1 MSTEAK
7 NGFGGGDPWE
17 YIQPWDEERFGPEIH
32 DVTLRAKWEMAMAIA
47 GGLPYIWQELARPIS
62 EIVYGLLELRP
73 GDRVLLIGE
82 GIAPAGWVEDMRALV
97 GPEGVIDTVEI
108 IKDGR
113 NAVLGKVPGRNGQ
126 IGCWRWSYTDSV
138 GDEAYDCVAVLQATQ
153 HCDDWH
159 ETAAD
164 LLRVMKSGRRI
175 VLAESVLKGAAFS
188 SRINSD
194 VHLRQ
199 WFDKL
204 FAHVPAE
211 DIPYYSGEQ
220 IREAFG
226 DKVDQPSADGM
237 EGHRDVLGP
246 KEVSIAMGFGQQA
259 AAHIRSAS
267 PESIHSFTQGQGGPR
282 ECH

>member
-1 MSTEAK
+1 MSTQAK
-7 NGFGGGDPWE
+7 EDFGGGDPWK
-17 YIQPWDEERFGPEIH
+17 YIQPWDEERFGPEIN
-32 DVTLRAKWEMAMAIA
+32 DVNQRVKWEMAMAIA

-62 EIVYGLLELRP
+62 EIVYGLLELRA

-82 GIAPAGWVEDMRALV
+82 GIAPAGWVEDMQAIV
-97 GPEGVIDTVEI
+97 GPDGVIDTVEI

-126 IGCWRWSYTDSV
+126 IGCWRWSYTDGV
-138 GDEAYDCVAVLQATQ
+138 DDEAYDCVAVLQATQ
-153 HCDDWH
+153 HCDDWD

-175 VLAESVLKGAAFS
+175 VLAEAVLKGATFS

-204 FAHVPAE
+204 FAHVPVD

-226 DKVDQPSADGM
+226 DKVDSPQLM
-237 EGHRDVLGP
+237 EWKGIEMYWGR
-246 KEVSIAMGFGQQA
+246 K
-259 AAHIRSAS
+259 R
-267 PESIHSFTQGQGGPR
+267 
-282 ECH
+282 

>member
-1 MSTEAK
+1 MSTQAEDS
-7 NGFGGGDPWE
+7 FGGGDPWK

-32 DVTLRAKWEMAMAIA
+32 DVNQRVKWEMAMAIA

-62 EIVYGLLELRP
+62 EIVYGLLELRA

-82 GIAPAGWVEDMRALV
+82 GIAPSGWVEDMRALV

-138 GDEAYDCVAVLQATQ
+138 DDEAYDCVAVLQATQ

-164 LLRVMKSGRRI
+164 LLRVMKPG
-175 VLAESVLKGAAFS
+175 GAS
-188 SRINSD
+188 C
-194 VHLRQ
+194 
-199 WFDKL
+199 W
-204 FAHVPAE
+204 
-211 DIPYYSGEQ
+211 
-220 IREAFG
+220 
-226 DKVDQPSADGM
+226 
-237 EGHRDVLGP
+237 P
-246 KEVSIAMGFGQQA
+246 K
-259 AAHIRSAS
+259 RS
-267 PESIHSFTQGQGGPR
+267 
-282 ECH
+282 